1 MTMNL
6 TSKDE
11 ELIALLQT
19 DARIAV
25 AELARRLGVSRTT
38 VQDRLK
44 RLEDAG
50 VIAGYGVRLGKAG
63 ISPGIQAHV
72 ALSIE
77 PRRTNDVV
85 RALTRMPQVET
96 LYTVSGKYDLIAI
109 VRAQTT
115 ERIDQLL
122 DEIGLIEG
130 VTDTESAVILS
141 TKVDRR

>member
-1 MTMNL
+1 MIMNL

-19 DARIAV
+19 NARMAV

-44 RLEDAG
+44 RLEEAG
-50 VIAGYGVRLGKAG
+50 VIAGYGVRLGGAG
-63 ISPGIQAHV
+63 TSPGILAHV

-77 PRRTNDVV
+77 PRKTHDVV
-85 RALTRMPQVET
+85 RALGRMPQVQM
-96 LYTVSGKYDLIAI
+96 LYTVSGKYDLVAI
-109 VRAQTT
+109 VQASST

-122 DEIGLIEG
+122 DDIGLIEG

>member
-1 MTMNL
+1 M
-6 TSKDE
+6 
-11 ELIALLQT
+11 
-19 DARIAV
+19 
-25 AELARRLGVSRTT
+25 
-38 VQDRLK
+38 
-44 RLEDAG
+44 
-50 VIAGYGVRLGKAG
+50 
-63 ISPGIQAHV
+63 